1 MNASFGVG
9 RSPRPP
15 HLGLDV
21 LHSLAVVVCP
31 LFRSTPAC
39 TGQLVRTCGCG
50 IQLFLKHAPPL
61 RTYAPVLISYVP
73 VVARA
78 GRRTAH
84 PWSFVNRSLAPLARR
99 AAAACE
105 WPFHAA
111 RCSGVSLQRLP
122 SRKPAEHRPAA
133 GGISPSDGLHAD
145 RRLVLQEE
153 LDCSGMPGRRREVQ
167 RRIAFPAQTAVARS
181 STVPTKM
188 RAETGRRLGNEEPLS
203 DMIRR
208 V

>member
-1 MNASFGVG
+1 MNASFGIG

-21 LHSLAVVVCP
+21 LHGLAVVVCP

-39 TGQLVRTCGCG
+39 TGQLVRIVAVASSCSLNTHPHCVHTHP
-50 IQLFLKHAPPL
+50 F
-61 RTYAPVLISYVP
+61 LISYVP

-84 PWSFVNRSLAPLARR
+84 PWSFVTRSLAPFARR
-99 AAAACE
+99 AAAACV

-153 LDCSGMPGRRREVQ
+153 LDCSGVPGRRREVQ

-181 STVPTKM
+181 GTVPTKM
-188 RAETGRRLGNEEPLS
+188 RAETGRRLGDEEMRCVPH
-203 DMIRR
+203 DA
-208 V
+208 

>member
-1 MNASFGVG
+1 MNTSFGAG

-31 LFRSTPAC
+31 LFRSTPAR
-39 TGQLVRTCGCG
+39 TGQLVLVAVASSCSLNT
-50 IQLFLKHAPPL
+50 HPHM
-61 RTYAPVLISYVP
+61 RTYAPVLISYAP

-78 GRRTAH
+78 FGRQTAH
-84 PWSFVNRSLAPLARR
+84 PWSFVTRSLAPLARR
-99 AAAACE
+99 AAAACV

-153 LDCSGMPGRRREVQ
+153 LDCSGVPGRRREVQ

-181 STVPTKM
+181 GTVPTKM
-188 RAETGRRLGNEEPLS
+188 RAETGRRLGK
-203 DMIRR
+203 R
-208 V
+208 